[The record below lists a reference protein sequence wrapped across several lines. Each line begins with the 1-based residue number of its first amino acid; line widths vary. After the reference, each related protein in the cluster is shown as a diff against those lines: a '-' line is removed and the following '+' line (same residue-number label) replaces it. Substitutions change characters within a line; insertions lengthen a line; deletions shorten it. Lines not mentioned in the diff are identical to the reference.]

1 MEAEVSREVLVRK
14 IFLCSPKVVS
24 RHGYLPVALTTSVLV
39 LVKDLDDSHFPL
51 GAFTLSSN
59 QQIKA

>member
-1 MEAEVSREVLVRK
+1 MEAEVSREVLVQK

-24 RHGYLPVALTTSVLV
+24 RHGHLPVALTSVLV

-51 GAFTLSSN
+51 GEFTLSSN